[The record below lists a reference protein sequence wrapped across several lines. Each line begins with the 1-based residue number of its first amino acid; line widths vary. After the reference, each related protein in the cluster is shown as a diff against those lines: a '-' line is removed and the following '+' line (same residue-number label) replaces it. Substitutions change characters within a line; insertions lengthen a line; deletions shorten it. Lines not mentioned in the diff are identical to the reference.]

1 MATKLAQPQ
10 VPVTRT
16 RMATFY
22 LTEEHYRSLK
32 TLAAAGGFK
41 STSHL
46 VTAIIE
52 PLLQG
57 DLSIMSFIRSA
68 TRLQK
73 FMKSNGAQFSLDRS
87 SIRELPLFGS
97 PPPPIPDETISV
109 QQLRKDLEQVLKVL
123 EREERANTKHQKQ
136 PA

>member
-1 MATKLAQPQ
+1 MATKTGEPQ

-22 LTEEHYRSLK
+22 LTPEGHRALK
-32 TLAAAGGFK
+32 TYAGAGGFK

-52 PLLQG
+52 PLLMG
-57 DLSIMSFIRSA
+57 ELSIMSFVRSA

-73 FMKSNGAQFSLDRS
+73 FMKSNGAQFGLDRTS
-87 SIRELPLFGS
+87 FKELPLFGS

-123 EREERANTKHQKQ
+123 EREERANTKHHKQ
-136 PA
+136 HA